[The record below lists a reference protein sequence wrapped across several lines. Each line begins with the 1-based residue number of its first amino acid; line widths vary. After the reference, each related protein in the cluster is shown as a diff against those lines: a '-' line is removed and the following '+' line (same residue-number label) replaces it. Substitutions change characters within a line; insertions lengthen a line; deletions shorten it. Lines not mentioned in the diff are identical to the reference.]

1 MITPDVKATG
11 LGEGAVWDKD
21 TTRDLMTRIDTT
33 LKARTV
39 SGVSASGAKFAPYTT
54 PGYGDTPHRDLRD
67 TGEMLGSI
75 RVISVSAT
83 GGTLACTLRHP
94 RAVFRNRA
102 DPFMGVL
109 VPEAEAAL
117 SAADVANAAR
127 LAKEARSQTLD
138 NRAAIGALRGGLL
151 GATGAAEG
159 VPL

>member
-1 MITPDVKATG
+1 MIAPEVKASG
-11 LGEGAVWDKD
+11 LGEGAVWDKE
-21 TTRDLMTRIDTT
+21 TTRDLMVRIDTA
-33 LKARTV
+33 LKARTAQ
-39 SGVSASGAKFAPYTT
+39 GISASGAKFAPYET

-67 TGEMLGSI
+67 TGEMLGSV
-75 RVISVSAT
+75 RVIKVSAT

-117 SAADVANAAR
+117 TAADNANSDR
-127 LAKEARSQTLD
+127 LATQVKSREFD
-138 NRAAIGALRGGLL
+138 NRAAIGALRGGVL
-151 GATGAAEG
+151 GATAAAEG

>member
-1 MITPDVKATG
+1 MITPDVKVTG
-11 LGEGAVWDKD
+11 LGEGAVWDKE
-21 TTRDLMTRIDTT
+21 TTRDLMVRIDTA

-39 SGVSASGAKFAPYTT
+39 RGVSASGAKFAPYET

-75 RVISVSAT
+75 RVTKVSAT

-117 SAADVANAAR
+117 TAADNANSDR
-127 LAKEARSQTLD
+127 LATQVKSREFD
-138 NRAAIGALRGGLL
+138 NRAAIGALRGGVL
-151 GATGAAEG
+151 GATGAAEE